1 MENVK
6 FFGLKDYFYNK
17 AVFGAQRKKKMKEKK
32 YFEKKLPLMIIKSKK
47 LRILMDNDEITTESC
62 MCVTL
67 LGKSPISP
75 EGKY

>member
-1 MENVK
+1 
-6 FFGLKDYFYNK
+6 
-17 AVFGAQRKKKMKEKK
+17 MKEKN